1 MPRMSLKERISEG
14 LFLLDGAMGTQL
26 IARGIEAGACSD
38 YLNIESPDIIFEIH
52 QAYFR
57 AGSDA
62 VLTNTFGA
70 NKYALA
76 RHGLSDKVKEINTAA
91 AKIARLAAGAGK
103 YVLGDIGPSGDFLQ
117 PLGNLEAEELKN
129 AFAEQ
134 AKSLSAGG
142 GSTSSPSVDGF
153 IIETMTSLDEATIA
167 VEAVKQAS
175 RDLPVFVSF
184 AFDRVAGDFRTMMG
198 VDIKSAVTKMVSLGV
213 DAVGFNCGT
222 VSLDEYI
229 ILAERFAE
237 LLSNK
242 SDVAVPA
249 TAKQTP
255 NINPSTSLRTRLGAK
270 RVLLLAEPNAGKPE
284 LVDGRTV
291 YKVLPEDFAAAE
303 KIYSAGVNIIG
314 GCCGTTPEHIRVLAE
329 MLQK

>member
-26 IARGIEAGACSD
+26 IARGIEAGVCSD

-70 NKYALA
+70 NKFALG

-91 AKIARLAAGAGK
+91 AKIARRAAGAGK
-103 YVLGDIGPSGDFLQ
+103 YVLGDVGPSGDFLQ
-117 PLGNLEAEELKN
+117 PLGNLEAEELKE
-129 AFAEQ
+129 AFTEQ
-134 AKSLSAGG
+134 AKALSAGG
-142 GSTSSPSVDGF
+142 VDGF
-153 IIETMTSLDEATIA
+153 IVETMTSLDETTIA
-167 VEAVKQAS
+167 VEAVKSVS

-184 AFDRVAGDFRTMMG
+184 AFDWVAGDFRTMMG
-198 VDIKSAVTKMVSLGV
+198 VDVKSAVTKMVSLGV

-222 VSLDEYI
+222 VSLDEYVE
-229 ILAERFAE
+229 LAKKFVSEIMA
-237 LLSNK
+237 LKK
-242 SDVAVPA
+242 SQVV
-249 TAKQTP
+249 
-255 NINPSTSLRTRLGAK
+255 IF
-270 RVLLLAEPNAGKPE
+270 AEPNAGKPE

-291 YKVLPEDFAAAE
+291 YKVSPEDFAAAAE

-314 GCCGTTPEHIRVLAE
+314 GCCGTTPEHIRALAE
-329 MLQK
+329 MLKK

>member
-1 MPRMSLKERISEG
+1 MAKISLRERISKG

-70 NKYALA
+70 NKFALG

-91 AKIARLAAGAGK
+91 AKIARRAAGAGK
-103 YVLGDIGPSGDFLQ
+103 YVLGDVGPSGDFLQ
-117 PLGNLEAEELKN
+117 PLGNLEAEELKE
-129 AFAEQ
+129 AFTEQ
-134 AKSLSAGG
+134 AKALSAGG
-142 GSTSSPSVDGF
+142 VDGF
-153 IIETMTSLDEATIA
+153 IVETMTSLDETTIA
-167 VEAVKQAS
+167 VEAVKS
-175 RDLPVFVSF
+175 VSGELPVFGAF

-198 VDIKSAVTKMVSLGV
+198 VDVKSAVTKMVSLGV

-229 ILAERFAE
+229 ILAEKFAE
-237 LLSNK
+237 LLSGK
-242 SDVAVPA
+242 SDPA

-291 YKVLPEDFAAAE
+291 YKVSPEDFAAAAE
-303 KIYSAGVNIIG
+303 KIHSAGVNIIG
-314 GCCGTTPEHIRVLAE
+314 GCCGTGPEHIAAVSKK
-329 MLQK
+329 LQGSNG